1 MTEQQ
6 DSLMV
11 SGKARWLLEGG
22 LDELDEGERAL
33 LLALANLE
41 ADTGRTVTQEERQ
54 ALDRIAARS
63 EQDADDISQ
72 AIKHM
77 VEAKAKKERRLDWSG
92 LKRRIQRK
100 K

>member
-1 MTEQQ
+1 MTEQ
-6 DSLMV
+6 DTLMV
-11 SGKARWLLEGG
+11 AGKARWLLEGG

-41 ADTGRTVTQEERQ
+41 ADTGRTVTQEERE
-54 ALDRIAARS
+54 ALDRIAERS
-63 EQDADDISQ
+63 EKDADDIAQ
-72 AIKHM
+72 AIRHM
-77 VEAKAKKERRLDWSG
+77 VEAKATKNRRLDWSA